1 MKDSEIFT
9 LALELLKSGDER
21 TTKEIAEHITNVSGQ
36 RVSEI
41 EVFDALVKFE
51 AAQKVR
57 RSNRKNFD
65 EYKPVTTSSWIIL
78 DQGNITEER
87 STLKLYDYVNSAMA
101 VVSQPIFLSR
111 QGLEF
116 KNLGMPILSVGEAM
130 EKIVLDAKEEIR
142 IACPYYDDLFIE
154 ILSKNT
160 KNIQHLKH
168 LSILAERADP
178 ILLKARKL
186 FPNTKL
192 KTLYG
197 STLSGHDRELKV
209 QGLHAKVMIA
219 DQSQVLIGS
228 FNFRYSHLH
237 YNVDM
242 GILLKGKIAEHYA
255 RIFDSI
261 WEVNL

>member
-9 LALELLKSGDER
+9 SALELLKSGDER
-21 TTKEIAEHITNVSGQ
+21 TTKEIADYIAHTSGQ

-41 EVFDALVKFE
+41 EVFDTLVKFE
-51 AAQKVR
+51 ARQKVH

-65 EYKPVTTSSWIIL
+65 EYRPVATSSVIL
-78 DQGNITEER
+78 DQANITREI
-87 STLKLYDYVNSAMA
+87 STLRVDDYVNGAMV
-101 VVSQPIFLSR
+101 VVSQPVFLSR
-111 QGLEF
+111 RGLEF
-116 KNLGMPILSVGEAM
+116 KNLGMPVLSVGEAM
-130 EKIVLDAKEEIR
+130 EKIVLDARTEIR
-142 IACPYYDDLFIE
+142 IACPYYDDVFIE

-160 KNIQHLKH
+160 KNIQNLKR
-168 LSILAERADP
+168 LSILAERSDP
-178 ILLKARKL
+178 ILLKALKL

-197 STLSGHDRELKV
+197 STLSIHEKELKV

-219 DQSQVLIGS
+219 DQSEVLIGS
-228 FNFRYSHLH
+228 FNFRFSHLH

-242 GILLKGKIAEHYA
+242 GILLKGAEHYA

-261 WEVNL
+261 WEANL